1 MAVNAYV
8 VIAGL
13 PGPSTSKKD
22 AIDILSFSFGASM
35 PQSSGTGGELRAG
48 RADVSNVIIMKVLD
62 KTSPQLFQNCVS
74 GDFLKKVTVIYDKP
88 MGDQQEDYF
97 KVEMDDALITSIQF
111 SGSNENPVESISFAF
126 KKVKFCYNPEM
137 NGSLQGFVE
146 KGFDM
151 EKLKA
156 F

>member
-1 MAVNAYV
+1 MAVNAYLV
-8 VIAGL
+8 VDGV
-13 PGPSTSKKD
+13 PGPSTSKDK

-35 PQSSGTGGELRAG
+35 TMSSGTGGELRAG
-48 RADVSNVIIMKVLD
+48 KADLSNVSIMKVLD
-62 KTSPQLFQNCVS
+62 KTSPQLFQHCVS
-74 GDFLKKVTVIYDKP
+74 GDFLKKVEVIYDKP

-97 KVEMDDALITSIQF
+97 KIEMEDALITSIQF

-126 KKVKFCYNPEM
+126 KKIKVCYNPEM
-137 NGSLQGFVE
+137 DGKLQGFVE

-151 EKLKA
+151 QKLKA

>member
-1 MAVNAYV
+1 MAVNAYLV
-8 VIAGL
+8 VDGV
-13 PGPSTSKKD
+13 PGPSTSKDK

-35 PQSSGTGGELRAG
+35 TMSSGTGGELRAG
-48 RADVSNVIIMKVLD
+48 KADLSNVSIMKVLD
-62 KTSPQLFQNCVS
+62 KTSPQLFQHCVS
-74 GDFLKKVTVIYDKP
+74 GDFLEKVEVIYDKP

-97 KVEMDDALITSIQF
+97 KIEMEDALITSIQF

-126 KKVKFCYNPEM
+126 KKIKVCYNPEM
-137 NGSLQGFVE
+137 DGKLQGFVE

-151 EKLKA
+151 QKLKA